1 MFVLTMKLDKKK
13 AAFIVVM
20 AALVLIGIILLV
32 GAYSRGAAAD
42 SGQVSKVKSEKNR
55 VAYLAQYGW
64 EVESP
69 AVSSETV
76 IIPRSFSEVFESY
89 NQLQLQQGFDLS
101 RYCGMEVEKYTYRV
115 TNGPDGDEVLA
126 QLFVYKGQ
134 VIGGDVHSTALDGF
148 MRGIRES

>member
-1 MFVLTMKLDKKK
+1 MFVLTMKFDKKK
-13 AAFIVVM
+13 TAFIVVM

-32 GAYSRGAAAD
+32 GAYSRGTPA
-42 SGQVSKVKSEKNR
+42 GEVSKVKTEKSR

-89 NQLQLQQGFDLS
+89 NQLQLRQGFDLS

-115 TNGPDGDEVLA
+115 TNSTEEGEVLA
-126 QLFVYKGQ
+126 LLFVYKGQ
-134 VIGGDVHSTALDGF
+134 VIGGDIHSTALDGF
-148 MRGIRES
+148 MCGIKGD

>member
-1 MFVLTMKLDKKK
+1 MFVLTMKLDRKK

-20 AALVLIGIILLV
+20 AALVLIGIILLA
-32 GAYSRGAAAD
+32 GAYSRAA
-42 SGQVSKVKSEKNR
+42 SGGEVSKVKSEKSR

-76 IIPRSFSEVFESY
+76 IIPRTFSEVFESY
-89 NQLQLQQGFDLS
+89 NQLQIRQGFDLS
-101 RYCGMEVEKYTYRV
+101 RYCGMEVEQYTYRV
-115 TNGPDGDEVLA
+115 TNSPEEGEVLA
-126 QLFVYKGQ
+126 QMFVYKGQ

-148 MRGIRES
+148 MCGIKGN